1 MFSQT
6 LPEALNQLRIDESA
20 SHILDLD
27 FDCQIAEKRRFQRQ
41 PPNVLHVFLGVKP
54 PNPL

>member
-6 LPEALNQLRIDESA
+6 LPGTLNRPRIDESA

-27 FDCQIAEKRRFQRQ
+27 FDCQKALAERRFQRQ
-41 PPNVLHVFLGVKP
+41 PCILQHL
-54 PNPL
+54 